1 MDKLTQFLNH
11 NKHIYITGPSSS
23 GKTTLI
29 NNIKGYNKIY
39 IKLKNLDITTFLK
52 DVNNV
57 NIVDS
62 FNKIKKYKLVII
74 DDIDILSNTEKK
86 IINEL
91 VKHIK
96 NTIKLN
102 IQLNYKFVFL
112 GINNNDKKIKELMNI
127 TNVIKLFN
135 NYNNIYDII
144 QDLICKNKQI
154 NNFNYINDK
163 AIKSLLLHENIINNL
178 KENNLEFYYNFL
190 SNYCNGDYYD
200 RISFQKQIWLYN
212 EITFYLK
219 FIINIILYNQENV
232 IITNHTIRFTKILT
246 KYSNEYNNNNYI
258 NIICNN
264 LNITNKELYNLFL
277 QKSNKLNNK
286 EHTRL
291 LKIY

>member
-1 MDKLTQFLNH
+1 MDILTQFLNH

-39 IKLKNLDITTFLK
+39 IKLKNLDISNFLK
-52 DVNNV
+52 DVNNA

-96 NTIKLN
+96 NIIKLN

-144 QDLICKNKQI
+144 QDIICKNKQI
-154 NNFNYINDK
+154 KNFNYINDK

-277 QKSNKLNNK
+277 EKSKKLNNK

>member
-1 MDKLTQFLNH
+1 MDILTQFLNH

-39 IKLKNLDITTFLK
+39 IKLKNLDISNFLK
-52 DVNNV
+52 DVNNA

-96 NTIKLN
+96 NIIKLN

-144 QDLICKNKQI
+144 QDIICKNKQI
-154 NNFNYINDK
+154 KNFNYINDK

-277 QKSNKLNNK
+277 EKSNKLNNK